1 MNDPIPTT
9 TEPSK
14 DERTWGMLCHLLALS
29 GLLVPLG
36 SIIGPLV
43 MWLVKKNESPYVD
56 RNGREALNFGISV
69 FIYSIIGLG
78 LCLVL
83 IGIPLLIALGIFW
96 LVMVIV
102 NAVKANDGKAVR
114 YPLTIRFL

>member
-1 MNDPIPTT
+1 MSA
-9 TEPSK
+9 PSK
-14 DERTWGMLCHLLALS
+14 DERTWGMLCHLLALT
-29 GLLVPLG
+29 GLVGVPFG

-56 RNGREALNFGISV
+56 QHGREAMNFGISTA
-69 FIYSIIGLG
+69 IYAL
-78 LCLVL
+78 LC
-83 IGIPLLIALGIFW
+83 IPLCFVVVGFILLPILVIFW

-102 NAVKANDGKAVR
+102 NAVKANDAKPVR